1 MKIAIYGRLTD
12 NTDISTLCHFI
23 EYLQVVHISF
33 QFYAPY
39 FEAIQAKYAG
49 ILSFYEIQLFHDA
62 QEITHVKMVY
72 SMGGD
77 GTVLECVR
85 LFGKL
90 QKPIFGVNF
99 GRLGYLTCI
108 SQENMIEATE
118 EIRRDIYKI
127 DERDLLSVVS
137 DPPGIFGEE
146 NFGLNDLTLHKSH
159 TNEMITVH
167 TYVNGEF
174 LNSYKGDGLII
185 ATPTG
190 STAYSLACGG
200 PIIFPAS
207 ENFIITPVAPHS
219 LTVRPVILPNS
230 CVVSCEIESRSGQA
244 MIALDAQTKII
255 QPNMAIA
262 VRRADWRVKLV
273 RLHDTKYVGTLRKS
287 LMWGSDSRK

>member
-12 NTDISTLCHFI
+12 NTDITTLCRFF
-23 EYLQVVHISF
+23 EYLKVVQI
-33 QFYAPY
+33 QAQMYAPY
-39 FEAIQAKYAG
+39 YQAIQEKYAG
-49 ILSFYEIQLFHDA
+49 ILSFYEIPLFEQA
-62 QEITHVKMVY
+62 IEIGKVKIIY

-108 SQENMIEATE
+108 TQDDLIQATE
-118 EIRRDIYKI
+118 DLRRDMYRI

-219 LTVRPVILPNS
+219 LTVRPVIIPNT
-230 CVVSCEIESRSGQA
+230 CVVSCEVVSRSGQA
-244 MIALDAQTKII
+244 MVALDTQTKII
-255 QPNMAIA
+255 QPNMALAI
-262 VRRADWRVKLV
+262 RKADWRVQLV
-273 RLHDTKYVGTLRKS
+273 RLYDTKYVATLRRT
-287 LMWGSDSRK
+287 LMWGNDARK